1 MDRAWGR
8 QASPQAHRG
17 TQHPSPRLPLQG
29 GGTEGADRLYG
40 GLLHLCGNGS
50 GLSARRAPHTAKHDG
65 NFSAGGARIASH
77 SCSCTPPENGRWA
90 SVLPAL
96 ATAPHAP
103 HAPLHACAS
112 PCRRLPSSSSSAVID
127 LERRVRVVLGALLGG
142 GGAERKRDGILHFLS
157 RNLRGVARCRCHF
170 FSTAWISS
178 YSRDEESH
186 CCRILL
192 RLRVE
197 ANFFM
202 VSVAQSRGTG
212 QAPAR
217 RGWWLPEARARC
229 PGSHSPQQRRVQV
242 MSPGCACPPAA
253 TGDAMAMKASCELN
267 LSGSWLPA
275 CGTQQTALMAASPP
289 HTPWV
294 EGRREK
300 QVQQA

>member
-1 MDRAWGR
+1 MDRARGR

-17 TQHPSPRLPLQG
+17 TQRPSPRPPLQG
-29 GGTEGADRLYG
+29 GGTEGVDWLYG
-40 GLLHLCGNGS
+40 GLLHPCGNGS
-50 GLSARRAPHTAKHDG
+50 GLSAPRAPHTAKHDG
-65 NFSAGGARIASH
+65 NFASH

-90 SVLPAL
+90 SVLPAP

-112 PCRRLPSSSSSAVID
+112 PCRRLPSSSSSAVMD
-127 LERRVRVVLGALLGG
+127 LERSVRVVLGALLGG

-217 RGWWLPEARARC
+217 RGWWLPQARARC
-229 PGSHSPQQRRVQV
+229 QAPT
-242 MSPGCACPPAA
+242 A
-253 TGDAMAMKASCELN
+253 
-267 LSGSWLPA
+267 LSGGESKSCPRAAPAPLQLPEMLWL
-275 CGTQQTALMAASPP
+275 
-289 HTPWV
+289 
-294 EGRREK
+294 
-300 QVQQA
+300 